1 MPAGKQ
7 KSRRAG
13 PREGQADVLYPKMV
27 RFNLKG
33 EILAKHFLG
42 SKSFIG
48 KKWRPT
54 SPDEALYSG
63 HNGRKSEWVM
73 RGAKLTVFNLSI

>member
-7 KSRRAG
+7 KSRRDG

-33 EILAKHFLG
+33 EILAKHFFRIKELH
-42 SKSFIG
+42 
-48 KKWRPT
+48 W
-54 SPDEALYSG
+54 EEVAANVSG
-63 HNGRKSEWVM
+63 
-73 RGAKLTVFNLSI
+73 